1 MKNNIMY
8 YYNLRIDNITQNNNN
23 YYFTINNDN
32 YCFTIYTRDIKES
45 NEIYKLNKYMLSS
58 NILVHEIIPNK
69 DNYVVTIINNI
80 PYILYKIYINKNKQL
95 NINELTYLSNYT
107 YQVDKILTRNNWNV
121 LWSTKIDYFEYQINQ
136 MGKKY
141 PILVDTFA
149 YFTGLAENAISY
161 VKYTTLETQME
172 TSDNPVI
179 SHRKI
184 NNNIE
189 SLYNPLNIILDHKS
203 RNIAEYIKLSFL
215 NKNTNIYQELDS
227 YFSSNYYSEYGLRL
241 LYARIIYPSF
251 YFDMYEQIIQGL
263 RKESDLLNIVSLL
276 DDYELYLKEMY
287 YYLKKYHN
295 IPEIDWITKK

>member
-80 PYILYKIYINKNKQL
+80 PYILYKIYINKNKKL
-95 NINELTYLSNYT
+95 TINELTYLSNYT

-184 NNNIE
+184 NNTIE
-189 SLYNPLNIILDHKS
+189 PLYNPLNIILDHKS
-203 RNIAEYIKLSFL
+203 RDIAEYIKLSFL

>member
-80 PYILYKIYINKNKQL
+80 PYIIYKIYINKNKKL
-95 NINELTYLSNYT
+95 TINELTYLSNYT
-107 YQVDKILTRNNWNV
+107 YQVDKILTRNNWNI
-121 LWSTKIDYFEYQINQ
+121 LWSNKIDYFEYQINQ

-161 VKYTTLETQME
+161 VKYTTLETQIE

-184 NNNIE
+184 NNTVE
-189 SLYNPLNIILDHKS
+189 SLYNPLNIILDHTS
-203 RNIAEYIKLSFL
+203 RDIAEYIKLSFL

-227 YFSSNYYSEYGLRL
+227 YFSNNYYSEYGLRL

-263 RKESDLLNIVSLL
+263 RKESDLLNIVTLL

>member
-8 YYNLRIDNITQNNNN
+8 YYNIRIDNITQNNNN

-80 PYILYKIYINKNKQL
+80 PYILYKIYINKNKKL
-95 NINELTYLSNYT
+95 TINELTYLSNYT
-107 YQVDKILTRNNWNV
+107 YQVDKILTRNNWNI
-121 LWSTKIDYFEYQINQ
+121 LWSNKIDYFEYQINQ

-161 VKYTTLETQME
+161 VKYTTLETQIE

-184 NNNIE
+184 NNTVE

-203 RNIAEYIKLSFL
+203 RDIAEYIKLSFL

-227 YFSSNYYSEYGLRL
+227 YFSNNYYSEYGLRL

-263 RKESDLLNIVSLL
+263 RKESDLLNIVTLL

>member
-95 NINELTYLSNYT
+95 TINELTYLSNYT
-107 YQVDKILTRNNWNV
+107 YQVDKILTRNNWNI
-121 LWSTKIDYFEYQINQ
+121 LWSNKIDYFEYQINQ

-161 VKYTTLETQME
+161 VKYTTLETQIE

-184 NNNIE
+184 NNTIE

-203 RNIAEYIKLSFL
+203 RDIAEYIKLSFL

-227 YFSSNYYSEYGLRL
+227 YFSNNYYSEYGLRL

>member
-45 NEIYKLNKYMLSS
+45 DAIYKLNKYMLSS

-80 PYILYKIYINKNKQL
+80 PYILYKIYINKNKKL
-95 NINELTYLSNYT
+95 TINELTYLSNYT
-107 YQVDKILTRNNWNV
+107 YQVDKILTRNNWNI
-121 LWSTKIDYFEYQINQ
+121 LWSNKIDYFEYQINQ

-161 VKYTTLETQME
+161 VKYTTLETQIE

-184 NNNIE
+184 NNTVE

-203 RNIAEYIKLSFL
+203 RDIAEYIKLSFL

-227 YFSSNYYSEYGLRL
+227 YFSNNYYSEYGLRL

-263 RKESDLLNIVSLL
+263 RKESDLLNIVTLL

>member
-8 YYNLRIDNITQNNNN
+8 YYNIRIDNITQNNNN

-45 NEIYKLNKYMLSS
+45 DAIYKLNKYMLSS

-95 NINELTYLSNYT
+95 TINELTYLSNYT
-107 YQVDKILTRNNWNV
+107 YQVDKILTRNNWNI

-172 TSDNPVI
+172 TTDNPVI

-184 NNNIE
+184 NNTIE

-203 RNIAEYIKLSFL
+203 RDIAEYIKLSFL

>member
-80 PYILYKIYINKNKQL
+80 PYILYKIYINKNKKL
-95 NINELTYLSNYT
+95 TINELTYLSNYT
-107 YQVDKILTRNNWNV
+107 YQVDKILTRNNWNI
-121 LWSTKIDYFEYQINQ
+121 LWSNKIDYFEYQINQ

-161 VKYTTLETQME
+161 VKYTTLETQIE

-184 NNNIE
+184 NNTIE
-189 SLYNPLNIILDHKS
+189 PLYNPLNIILDHKS
-203 RNIAEYIKLSFL
+203 RDIAEYIKLSFL

-227 YFSSNYYSEYGLRL
+227 YFSNNYYSEYGLRL

-263 RKESDLLNIVSLL
+263 RKESDLLNIVTLL

>member
-8 YYNLRIDNITQNNNN
+8 YYNIRIDNITQNNNN

-80 PYILYKIYINKNKQL
+80 PYILYKIYINKNKKL
-95 NINELTYLSNYT
+95 TINELTYLSNYT
-107 YQVDKILTRNNWNV
+107 YQVDKILTRNNWNI
-121 LWSTKIDYFEYQINQ
+121 LWSNKIDYFEYQINQ

-149 YFTGLAENAISY
+149 YFAGLAENAISY
-161 VKYTTLETQME
+161 VKYTTLETQIE

-184 NNNIE
+184 NNTTQ

-203 RNIAEYIKLSFL
+203 RDIAEYIKLSFL

-227 YFSSNYYSEYGLRL
+227 YFSNNYYSEYGLRL

-263 RKESDLLNIVSLL
+263 RKESDLLNIVTLL

>member
-80 PYILYKIYINKNKQL
+80 PYMLYKIYINKNKKL
-95 NINELTYLSNYT
+95 TINELTYLSNYT
-107 YQVDKILTRNNWNV
+107 YQVDKILTRNNWNI
-121 LWSTKIDYFEYQINQ
+121 LWSNKIDYFEYQINQ

-161 VKYTTLETQME
+161 VKYTTLETQIE

-184 NNNIE
+184 NNTTQ

-203 RNIAEYIKLSFL
+203 RDIAEYIKLSFL

-227 YFSSNYYSEYGLRL
+227 YFSNNYYSEYGLRL

-263 RKESDLLNIVSLL
+263 RKESDLLNIVTLL

>member
-80 PYILYKIYINKNKQL
+80 PYILYKIYINKNKKL
-95 NINELTYLSNYT
+95 TINELTYLSNYT
-107 YQVDKILTRNNWNV
+107 YQVDKILTRNNWNI
-121 LWSTKIDYFEYQINQ
+121 LWSNKIDYFEYQINQ

-161 VKYTTLETQME
+161 VKYTTLETQIE

-184 NNNIE
+184 NNTTQ

-203 RNIAEYIKLSFL
+203 RDIAEYIKLSFL

-227 YFSSNYYSEYGLRL
+227 YFSNNYYSEYGLRL

>member
-45 NEIYKLNKYMLSS
+45 DAIYKLNKYMLSS

-80 PYILYKIYINKNKQL
+80 PYILYKIYINKNKKL
-95 NINELTYLSNYT
+95 TINKLTYLSNYT
-107 YQVDKILTRNNWNV
+107 YQVDKILTRNNWNI
-121 LWSTKIDYFEYQINQ
+121 LWSNKIDYFEYQINQ

-161 VKYTTLETQME
+161 VKYTTLETQIE

-184 NNNIE
+184 NNTIE

-203 RNIAEYIKLSFL
+203 RDIAEYIKLSFL

-227 YFSSNYYSEYGLRL
+227 YFSNNYYSEYGLRL

>member
-80 PYILYKIYINKNKQL
+80 PYILYKIYINKNKKL
-95 NINELTYLSNYT
+95 TINELTYLSNYT
-107 YQVDKILTRNNWNV
+107 YQVDKILTRNNWNI

-189 SLYNPLNIILDHKS
+189 PLYNPLNIILDHKS
-203 RNIAEYIKLSFL
+203 RDIAEYIKLSFL

-263 RKESDLLNIVSLL
+263 RKESDLLNIVTLL

>member
-69 DNYVVTIINNI
+69 DNYIVTIINNI
-80 PYILYKIYINKNKQL
+80 PYILYKKYINKNKKL
-95 NINELTYLSNYT
+95 TINELTYLSNYT
-107 YQVDKILTRNNWNV
+107 YQVDKILTRNNWNI
-121 LWSTKIDYFEYQINQ
+121 LWSNKIDYFEYQINQ

-161 VKYTTLETQME
+161 VKYTTLETQIE

-184 NNNIE
+184 NNTTQ

-203 RNIAEYIKLSFL
+203 RDIAEYIKLSFL

-227 YFSSNYYSEYGLRL
+227 YFSNNYYSEYGLRL

>member
-107 YQVDKILTRNNWNV
+107 YQVDKILTRNNWNI
-121 LWSTKIDYFEYQINQ
+121 LWSNKIDYFEYQINQ

-161 VKYTTLETQME
+161 VKYTTLETQIE

-184 NNNIE
+184 NNTIE

-203 RNIAEYIKLSFL
+203 RDIAEYIKLSFL

-227 YFSSNYYSEYGLRL
+227 YFSNNYYSEFGLRL

-263 RKESDLLNIVSLL
+263 RKESDLLNIVTLL

>member
-107 YQVDKILTRNNWNV
+107 YQVDKILTRNNWNI
-121 LWSTKIDYFEYQINQ
+121 LWSNKIDYFEYQINQ

-184 NNNIE
+184 NNTIE
-189 SLYNPLNIILDHKS
+189 PLYNPLNIILDHKS
-203 RNIAEYIKLSFL
+203 RDIAEYIKLSFL

>member
-80 PYILYKIYINKNKQL
+80 PYILYKIYINKNKKL
-95 NINELTYLSNYT
+95 TINELTYLSNYT
-107 YQVDKILTRNNWNV
+107 YQVDKILTRNNWNI
-121 LWSTKIDYFEYQINQ
+121 LWSNKIDYFEYQINQ

-161 VKYTTLETQME
+161 VKYTTLETQIE

-184 NNNIE
+184 NNTTQ

-203 RNIAEYIKLSFL
+203 RDIAEYIKLSFL

>member
-80 PYILYKIYINKNKQL
+80 PYILYKIYINKNKKL
-95 NINELTYLSNYT
+95 TINELTYLSNYT
-107 YQVDKILTRNNWNV
+107 YQVDKILTRNNWNI
-121 LWSTKIDYFEYQINQ
+121 LWSNKIDYFEYQINQ

-161 VKYTTLETQME
+161 VKYTTLETQIE

-184 NNNIE
+184 NNTIE
-189 SLYNPLNIILDHKS
+189 PLYNPLNIILDHKS

-227 YFSSNYYSEYGLRL
+227 YFSNNYYSEYGLRL

>member
-1 MKNNIMY
+1 
-8 YYNLRIDNITQNNNN
+8 
-23 YYFTINNDN
+23 
-32 YCFTIYTRDIKES
+32 
-45 NEIYKLNKYMLSS
+45 MLSS

-80 PYILYKIYINKNKQL
+80 PYILYKIYINKNKKL
-95 NINELTYLSNYT
+95 TINELTYLSNYT
-107 YQVDKILTRNNWNV
+107 YQVDKILTRNNWNI
-121 LWSTKIDYFEYQINQ
+121 LWSNKIDYFEYQINQ

-184 NNNIE
+184 NNTVE

-203 RNIAEYIKLSFL
+203 RDIAEYIKLSFL

>member
-80 PYILYKIYINKNKQL
+80 PYILYKIYINKNKKL
-95 NINELTYLSNYT
+95 TINELTYLSNYT

-203 RNIAEYIKLSFL
+203 RDIAEYIKLSFL

-263 RKESDLLNIVSLL
+263 RKESDLLNIVTLL

>member
-8 YYNLRIDNITQNNNN
+8 YYNIRIDNITQNNNN

-80 PYILYKIYINKNKQL
+80 PYILYKIYINKNKKL
-95 NINELTYLSNYT
+95 TINELTYLSNYT
-107 YQVDKILTRNNWNV
+107 YQVDKILTRNNWNI
-121 LWSTKIDYFEYQINQ
+121 LWSNKIDYFEYQINQ

-161 VKYTTLETQME
+161 VKYTTLETQIE

-184 NNNIE
+184 NNTTQ

-203 RNIAEYIKLSFL
+203 RDIAEYIKLSFL

-227 YFSSNYYSEYGLRL
+227 YFSNNYYSEYGLRL

>member
-23 YYFTINNDN
+23 YYFTINSDN

-184 NNNIE
+184 NNSIE
-189 SLYNPLNIILDHKS
+189 PLYNPLNIILDHKS
-203 RNIAEYIKLSFL
+203 RDIAEYIKLSFL

>member
-80 PYILYKIYINKNKQL
+80 PYILYKKYINKNKKL
-95 NINELTYLSNYT
+95 TINELTYLSNYT
-107 YQVDKILTRNNWNV
+107 YQVDKILTRNNWNI
-121 LWSTKIDYFEYQINQ
+121 LWSNKIDYFEYQINQ

-161 VKYTTLETQME
+161 VKYTTLETQIE

-184 NNNIE
+184 NNTTQ

-203 RNIAEYIKLSFL
+203 RDIAEYIKLSFL

-227 YFSSNYYSEYGLRL
+227 YFSNNYYSEYGLRL

-263 RKESDLLNIVSLL
+263 RKESDLLNIVTLL

>member
-45 NEIYKLNKYMLSS
+45 DEIYKLNKYMLSS

-80 PYILYKIYINKNKQL
+80 PYILYKIYINKNKKL
-95 NINELTYLSNYT
+95 TINELTYLSNYT
-107 YQVDKILTRNNWNV
+107 YQVDKILTRNNWNI
-121 LWSTKIDYFEYQINQ
+121 LWSNKIDYFEYQINQ

-161 VKYTTLETQME
+161 VKYTTLETQIE

-184 NNNIE
+184 NNTVE

-203 RNIAEYIKLSFL
+203 RDIAEYIKLSFL

>member
-80 PYILYKIYINKNKQL
+80 PYILYKIYINKNKKL

-189 SLYNPLNIILDHKS
+189 PLYNPLNIILDHKS
-203 RNIAEYIKLSFL
+203 RDIAEYIKLSFL

-227 YFSSNYYSEYGLRL
+227 YFSNNYYSEYGLRL

>member
-80 PYILYKIYINKNKQL
+80 PYILYKIYINKNKKL
-95 NINELTYLSNYT
+95 TINELTYLSNYT

-189 SLYNPLNIILDHKS
+189 PLYNPLNIILDHKS
-203 RNIAEYIKLSFL
+203 RDIAEYIKLSFL

-227 YFSSNYYSEYGLRL
+227 YFSNNYYSEYGLRL

-263 RKESDLLNIVSLL
+263 RKESDLLNIVTLL

>member
-8 YYNLRIDNITQNNNN
+8 YYNLRIDNITQNNDN

-80 PYILYKIYINKNKQL
+80 PYILYKIYINKNKKL
-95 NINELTYLSNYT
+95 TINELTYLSNYT
-107 YQVDKILTRNNWNV
+107 YQVDKILTRNNWNI
-121 LWSTKIDYFEYQINQ
+121 LWSNKIDYFEYQINQ

-161 VKYTTLETQME
+161 VKYTTLETQIE

-184 NNNIE
+184 NNTVE

-203 RNIAEYIKLSFL
+203 RDIAEYIKLSFL

-263 RKESDLLNIVSLL
+263 RKESDLLNIVTLL

>member
-203 RNIAEYIKLSFL
+203 RDIAEYIKLSFL

>member
-8 YYNLRIDNITQNNNN
+8 YYNIRIDNITQNNNN

-80 PYILYKIYINKNKQL
+80 PYILYKIYINKNKKL
-95 NINELTYLSNYT
+95 TINELTYLSNYT
-107 YQVDKILTRNNWNV
+107 YQVDKILTRNNWNI
-121 LWSTKIDYFEYQINQ
+121 LWSNKIDYFEYQINQ

-161 VKYTTLETQME
+161 VKYTTLETQIE

-184 NNNIE
+184 NNTTQ

-203 RNIAEYIKLSFL
+203 RDIAEYIKLSFL

-227 YFSSNYYSEYGLRL
+227 YFSNNYYSEYGLRL

-263 RKESDLLNIVSLL
+263 RKESDLLNIVTLL

>member
-80 PYILYKIYINKNKQL
+80 PYILYKIYINKNKKL
-95 NINELTYLSNYT
+95 TINELTYLSNYT
-107 YQVDKILTRNNWNV
+107 YQVDKILTRNNWNI
-121 LWSTKIDYFEYQINQ
+121 LWSNKIDYFEYQINQ

-161 VKYTTLETQME
+161 VKYTTLETQIE

-184 NNNIE
+184 NNTVE

-203 RNIAEYIKLSFL
+203 RDIAEYIKLSFL

-227 YFSSNYYSEYGLRL
+227 YFSNNYYSEYGLRL

-263 RKESDLLNIVSLL
+263 RKESDLLNIVTLL

>member
-136 MGKKY
+136 IGKKY
-141 PILVDTFA
+141 QILLDTFS

-203 RNIAEYIKLSFL
+203 RDIAEYIKLSFL

>member
-80 PYILYKIYINKNKQL
+80 PYILYKIYINKNKKL
-95 NINELTYLSNYT
+95 TINELTYLSNYT
-107 YQVDKILTRNNWNV
+107 YQVDKILTRNNWNI
-121 LWSTKIDYFEYQINQ
+121 LWSNKIDYFEYQINQ

-161 VKYTTLETQME
+161 VKYTTLETQIE

-184 NNNIE
+184 NNTIE

-203 RNIAEYIKLSFL
+203 RDIAEYIKLSFL

-263 RKESDLLNIVSLL
+263 RKESDLLNIVTLL

>member
-45 NEIYKLNKYMLSS
+45 DAIYKLNKYMLSS

-95 NINELTYLSNYT
+95 TINELIYLSNYT
-107 YQVDKILTRNNWNV
+107 YQVDKILTRNNWNI

-161 VKYTTLETQME
+161 VKYTTLETQIE

-184 NNNIE
+184 NNTIE

-203 RNIAEYIKLSFL
+203 RDIAEYIKLSFL

>member
-80 PYILYKIYINKNKQL
+80 PYILYKIYINKNKKL
-95 NINELTYLSNYT
+95 TINELTYLSNYT

-161 VKYTTLETQME
+161 VKYTTLETQIE

-184 NNNIE
+184 NNTIE
-189 SLYNPLNIILDHKS
+189 PLYNPLNIILDHKS
-203 RNIAEYIKLSFL
+203 RDIAEYIKLSFL

>member
-107 YQVDKILTRNNWNV
+107 YQVDKILTRNNWNI
-121 LWSTKIDYFEYQINQ
+121 LWSNKIDYFEYQINQ

-184 NNNIE
+184 NNTIE

-203 RNIAEYIKLSFL
+203 RDIAEYIKLSFL

-227 YFSSNYYSEYGLRL
+227 YFISNYYSEYGLRL

>member
-80 PYILYKIYINKNKQL
+80 PYILYKIYINKNKKL

-189 SLYNPLNIILDHKS
+189 PLYNPLNIILDHKS
-203 RNIAEYIKLSFL
+203 RDIAEYIKLSFL

>member
-80 PYILYKIYINKNKQL
+80 PYILYKIYINKNKKL
-95 NINELTYLSNYT
+95 TINELTYLSNYT
-107 YQVDKILTRNNWNV
+107 YQVDKILTRNNWNI

-189 SLYNPLNIILDHKS
+189 PLYNPLNIILDHKS
-203 RNIAEYIKLSFL
+203 RDIAEYIKLSFL

-227 YFSSNYYSEYGLRL
+227 YFSNNYYSEYGLRL

>member
-45 NEIYKLNKYMLSS
+45 DEIYKLNKYMLSS

-80 PYILYKIYINKNKQL
+80 PYILYKIYINKNKKL
-95 NINELTYLSNYT
+95 TINELTYLSNYT

-121 LWSTKIDYFEYQINQ
+121 LWSNKIDYFEYQINQ

-161 VKYTTLETQME
+161 VKYTTLETQIE

-184 NNNIE
+184 NNTIQ

-203 RNIAEYIKLSFL
+203 RDIAEYIKLSFL

-227 YFSSNYYSEYGLRL
+227 YFSNNYYSEYGLRL

>member
-80 PYILYKIYINKNKQL
+80 PYILYKIYINKNKKL
-95 NINELTYLSNYT
+95 TINELTYLSNYT

-121 LWSTKIDYFEYQINQ
+121 LWSNKIDYFEYQINQ

-161 VKYTTLETQME
+161 VKYTTLETQIE

-184 NNNIE
+184 NNTIQ
-189 SLYNPLNIILDHKS
+189 SLYNPLNIILYHKS
-203 RNIAEYIKLSFL
+203 RDIAEYIKLSFL

-227 YFSSNYYSEYGLRL
+227 YFSNNYYSEYGLRL

>member
-8 YYNLRIDNITQNNNN
+8 YYNLKIDNITQNNNN

-58 NILVHEIIPNK
+58 NILVHEIILNK

-80 PYILYKIYINKNKQL
+80 PYILYKIYINKNRKL
-95 NINELTYLSNYT
+95 TINELTYLSNYT
-107 YQVDKILTRNNWNV
+107 YQVDKILTRNNWNI
-121 LWSTKIDYFEYQINQ
+121 LWSNKIDYFEYQINQ

-161 VKYTTLETQME
+161 VKYTTLETQIE

-184 NNNIE
+184 NNTIE

-203 RNIAEYIKLSFL
+203 RDIAEYIKLSFL

-227 YFSSNYYSEYGLRL
+227 YFSNNYYSEYGLRL

-263 RKESDLLNIVSLL
+263 RKESDLLNIVTLL